1 MLLLCI
7 PASCASSVSGSVA
20 AALTCLMLRRR
31 YLDFDDNKII
41 SLGGATFAGE
51 IE

>member
-7 PASCASSVSGSVA
+7 PASCASSVSGPVA
-20 AALTCLMLRRR
+20 VALTCLMLRRSE
-31 YLDFDDNKII
+31 LDFDDNKIK
-41 SLGGATFAGE
+41 SLAGATFAGE